1 MEWERWVIELEQIDG
16 VVTTPEHIRGHVA
29 HLRALEAAGV
39 LVLAGPFPDDRA
51 GMIILR
57 VASRAEAEAAMN
69 ADPFVTAGV
78 RRPRLRRWMLSCEA
92 NDHLGRG

>member
-1 MEWERWVIELEQIDG
+1 MEWERWVIELEQIEG
-16 VVTTPEHIRGHVA
+16 VVTTADDIRAHVA
-29 HLRALEAAGV
+29 HLRALEDAGV

-57 VASRAEAEAAMN
+57 VGSRAEAEAAMN
-69 ADPFVTAGV
+69 ADPFVSAGL

-92 NDHLGRG
+92 NNHLGRG